1 MVDVESAGIFKASA
15 DLASRWL
22 GASVIAANDE
32 SFGAKENLINPGRA
46 DFKPGNYG
54 HSGEIVDGWETRRRR
69 GEAGQDWVIVR
80 LGCPGVIREIDVDT
94 SFFTGNYPERCNLEA
109 CGVEGYPSAEDLR
122 SSATEWIEIVP
133 RSALRGDCSN
143 MFEVNDYRRFTHVR
157 LNIDPDGGVARLRVK
172 GEPIPDPRFFDSLSI
187 DLVSQDNGGVV
198 THSSDGF
205 YSSASVLNRP
215 DRARNMGEGWETRR
229 RRDNGCDY
237 VIFQLGIAGRVRL
250 VEIDTTHFKHNA
262 SGHALISGCDA
273 CLAPDADAGSWT
285 VLLPSTPLQPD
296 TRQIFAVP
304 APHMTVTRIKLDAF
318 PDGGISRLRVWGP
331 PDSSSRKAAGLRW
344 LNSIP
349 ETQRR
354 ILLEANGISRN
365 EAFRLEALR
374 PFTAETLEQAL
385 VPQAAELFH
394 AVIGQV
400 TG

>member
-1 MVDVESAGIFKASA
+1 MVDVESAEIFKAPV

-94 SFFTGNYPERCNLEA
+94 SFFTGNYPERCSLEA

-187 DLVSQDNGGVV
+187 DLVKSGQ
-198 THSSDGF
+198 
-205 YSSASVLNRP
+205 
-215 DRARNMGEGWETRR
+215 RR
-229 RRDNGCDY
+229 RRHTQQRRLLLFGERTKSARSRAQHGGRVGDPPPARQRLRLRYLSVGDCRSRSPRRDRHY
-237 VIFQLGIAGRVRL
+237 PFQAQCIRPCGHFRVRRVSCAGRRCREL
-250 VEIDTTHFKHNA
+250 DGSLAFHA
-262 SGHALISGCDA
+262 PAAGHAAYLRRALSPQGGD
-273 CLAPDADAGSWT
+273 PDQA
-285 VLLPSTPLQPD
+285 
-296 TRQIFAVP
+296 R
-304 APHMTVTRIKLDAF
+304 R
-318 PDGGISRLRVWGP
+318 ISRRGH
-331 PDSSSRKAAGLRW
+331 
-344 LNSIP
+344 
-349 ETQRR
+349 
-354 ILLEANGISRN
+354 
-365 EAFRLEALR
+365 
-374 PFTAETLEQAL
+374 FTAPS
-385 VPQAAELFH
+385 VGAA
-394 AVIGQV
+394 
-400 TG
+400 